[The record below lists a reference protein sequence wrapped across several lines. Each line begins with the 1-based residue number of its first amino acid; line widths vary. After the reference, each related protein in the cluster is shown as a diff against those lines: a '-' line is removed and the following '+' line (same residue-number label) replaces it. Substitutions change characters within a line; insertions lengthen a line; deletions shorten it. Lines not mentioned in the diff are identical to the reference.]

1 MSAVQTQCVIVVD
14 TNGTETCIPA
24 AGCTS
29 VKGQDSVRRPE
40 IPDVPLKPL
49 ESNPLAELRA
59 DNNREQ
65 AMARFQS
72 SNVFLPFI
80 R

>member
-1 MSAVQTQCVIVVD
+1 MSVVHTQCMIVVD
-14 TNGTETCIPA
+14 TNGIETCIPA
-24 AGCTS
+24 VGCTS
-29 VKGQDSVRRPE
+29 QEQDSVRREE

-49 ESNPLAELRA
+49 ENNPLAEMRA
-59 DNNREQ
+59 NSNREQ

-72 SNVFLPFI
+72 SNVFMPFI